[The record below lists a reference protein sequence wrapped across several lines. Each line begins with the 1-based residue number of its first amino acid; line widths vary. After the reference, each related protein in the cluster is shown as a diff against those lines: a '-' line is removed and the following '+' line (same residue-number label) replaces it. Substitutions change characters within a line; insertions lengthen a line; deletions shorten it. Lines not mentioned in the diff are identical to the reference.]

1 MNFDITEKAMLVSL
15 HISCWSARKHD
26 KNVSKEVNDK
36 YGGNHEAGRFN
47 KVLATKESLKDIQ
60 AAVGCARTFH
70 MEQTL
75 PWGERGERLLPSKN
89 YSEYNRQMRIFRQ
102 QFEDAVGAFVS
113 DYHTVIWEARQN
125 LGGLFRREDYPNAAE
140 IRNKFD
146 FKTAISPVPTAEDFR
161 VSLAREEVSTIQ
173 KKMQERL
180 MQSHSAATHDL
191 WQHLYEVVSLMVER
205 LSDPEAIFRDTL
217 VINIARLTEI
227 LPRLN
232 LNDDP
237 DLEAMRRRIEA
248 SLCRYTPAELR
259 KDKHVRSQAAK
270 DAQRVM
276 DAMVGYVNVE
286 AAA

>member
-1 MNFDITEKAMLVSL
+1 MRVYKQGF
-15 HISCWSARKHD
+15 
-26 KNVSKEVNDK
+26 
-36 YGGNHEAGRFN
+36 
-47 KVLATKESLKDIQ
+47 
-60 AAVGCARTFH
+60 
-70 MEQTL
+70 EQ
-75 PWGERGERLLPSKN
+75 
-89 YSEYNRQMRIFRQ
+89 
-102 QFEDAVGAFVS
+102 AVGAFVS

-217 VINIARLTEI
+217 VTNIARLTEI

-237 DLEAMRRRIEA
+237 GLEAMRRKIQEN
-248 SLCRYTPAELR
+248 LCSYSPDHLR
-259 KDKHVRSQAAK
+259 KDKQARTQAAR
-270 DAQRVM
+270 DAQSVM
-276 DAMVGYVNVE
+276 DSMAGYLIVE